1 MSDSDAGAVVHRT
14 LRPYGAALYVSA
26 TDPALLGSLDHAV
39 ALMPTDAGAA
49 GTYELHITTHDD
61 TEDDPAWPSVSIDD
75 RPDTLEVR
83 CGSGTLF
90 VDHAAARAVVD
101 VPVSMAAVDD
111 AVRCLVEGALS
122 SLLIADRR
130 LHAVHSGLVV
140 APNGVG
146 LALRGESGAG
156 KSTLTYACLRAGFD
170 VASDDWVYG
179 VPGGPEGTLHGYPW
193 RLFLLPDTARFFP
206 ELAETTAVLHP
217 SVDRWKLPIEPPHE
231 RQRPSAH
238 VDTIVLVSSDSFPGV
253 RAVAAADASERWWA
267 AALPTER
274 ANLPAAWV
282 GELLARPCFEI
293 GRGQEPA
300 ASADAL
306 AELAEQL
313 RSVSG

>member
-1 MSDSDAGAVVHRT
+1 MSESDAGEAVHRT
-14 LRPYGAALYVSA
+14 LHPYGATLHVSA

-39 ALMPTDAGAA
+39 AFMPVDAGAA
-49 GTYELHITTHDD
+49 GHYELHITTHDD
-61 TEDDPAWPSVSIDD
+61 RAGDPAWPAVSIDD
-75 RPDTLEVR
+75 RPETLEVR
-83 CGSGTLF
+83 CGSGTLM
-90 VDHAAARAVVD
+90 VDHAAASAVVD
-101 VPVSMAAVDD
+101 VPVSMAVVDD

-193 RLFLLPDTARFFP
+193 RLFLLPDTQRFFP
-206 ELAETTAVLHP
+206 ELADVAAVPHP
-217 SVDRWKLPIEPPHE
+217 SVDRWKLPIEPPRE
-231 RQRPSAH
+231 RQQASAH
-238 VDTIVLVSSDSFPGV
+238 VDAIVLVSRDPFPGV
-253 RAVAAADASERWWA
+253 RAVEAADAAERWWA

-274 ANLPAAWV
+274 VNLPGAWV
-282 GELLARPCFEI
+282 AGLLARPCFEI
-293 GRGQEPA
+293 GRGQDPA
-300 ASADAL
+300 VSADAL
-306 AELAEQL
+306 ARLAEQL
-313 RSVSG
+313 RPFSG